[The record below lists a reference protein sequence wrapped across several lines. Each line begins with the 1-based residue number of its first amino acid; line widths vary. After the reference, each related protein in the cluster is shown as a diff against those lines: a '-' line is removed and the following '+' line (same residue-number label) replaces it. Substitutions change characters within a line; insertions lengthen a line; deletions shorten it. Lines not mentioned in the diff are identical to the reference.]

1 MSDTIKIIAIIGG
14 SFGVSLAFLGIM
26 DYINDNTN
34 DANRQKALVNHTIM
48 QNAIMQHTIV
58 QNAINETAAK
68 PRSRSNSNIRY
79 TGPYQCTIC
88 SLTFNNKN
96 DYMQHLHKESRIG
109 LNQNES
115 SENILNPENYL
126 KRLLDMFTVP
136 TENENEV
143 STTVAKPRSQS
154 NSDNLTQLSQ
164 PDKCDKCNLTFNNLT
179 DFINHFLEH
188 EKYNRLGI
196 VQLTSAKKNIKYA
209 PWQVQF
215 LEDPNKKYIVHNID
229 SLLERKGGIRKR
241 KRTHKKQRRLHNR
254 SHKR

>member
-1 MSDTIKIIAIIGG
+1 
-14 SFGVSLAFLGIM
+14 
-26 DYINDNTN
+26 
-34 DANRQKALVNHTIM
+34 
-48 QNAIMQHTIV
+48 V

-96 DYMQHLHKESRIG
+96 DYMQHLNKESRIG

-115 SENILNPENYL
+115 NHESNESNENPEKYL

-143 STTVAKPRSQS
+143 NTTAAKPRSQS

-164 PDKCDKCNLTFNNLT
+164 PDTEPYKCDKCELTFNNPT
-179 DFINHFLEH
+179 DFENHLDEH
-188 EKYNRLGI
+188 KFYNSLGI
-196 VQLTSAKKNIKYA
+196 VKGLTRKEQEIRNAQLQNLYRTNLKKKLTSRHATKGN
-209 PWQVQF
+209 
-215 LEDPNKKYIVHNID
+215 LEPP
-229 SLLERKGGIRKR
+229 KGGIRKR
-241 KRTHKKQRRLHNR
+241 KRTHKKT
-254 SHKR
+254 S